1 MFTSGVLCWVFLEL
15 SFPNVEKINKN
26 CKNKFE
32 NAEFELYFLVYQKI
46 TKFLTF
52 VGVKLT
58 AFLSNTGKL
67 NAVK

>member
-32 NAEFELYFLVYQKI
+32 KAEFELYFLVKQKHHKMFDI
-46 TKFLTF
+46 C
-52 VGVKLT
+52 
-58 AFLSNTGKL
+58 
-67 NAVK
+67 